1 MSTKEELR
9 PKYKA
14 LRKLLSENDIEEM
27 SLAVANKTLTLPI
40 WEKTYFHIFLPITEH
55 HEVNTEFIL
64 HLLSGKDKEIIVSKA
79 DFSTRN
85 MTHFLLT
92 DNTKIKKKINNI
104 HGNNKSAN
112 HITIFANPCTM
123 QIILLHFSMIQLSS
137 HKKEDNKVHI
147 KKFTKIGSYRAK
159 QEQRDRLFTTINLEN
174 YKFMMSNC
182 KTLPN
187 DDTITG
193 SSNFSIFLDRF
204 SNNDTVWIDEINKVL
219 QEEEF
224 KIAIKK

>member
-1 MSTKEELR
+1 MSTKEELG

-92 DNTKIKKKINNI
+92 DNTKIKKNEYGIPEPVDGI
-104 HGNNKSAN
+104 EVPS
-112 HITIFANPCTM
+112 
-123 QIILLHFSMIQLSS
+123 
-137 HKKEDNKVHI
+137 
-147 KKFTKIGSYRAK
+147 TKIDVVFVPLLAFDKKGHRVGYGK
-159 QEQRDRLFTTINLEN
+159 GFYD
-174 YKFMMSNC
+174 KFLSEC
-182 KTLPN
+182 KP
-187 DDTITG
+187 DTIKIGLSFFEPEELIADVFESDIKLDYCVTPD
-193 SSNFSIFLDRF
+193 SIHAF
-204 SNNDTVWIDEINKVL
+204 
-219 QEEEF
+219 
-224 KIAIKK
+224 